1 MSNCCVTL
9 SSGICR
15 GCRDNAGGLKAV
27 YAINACQLTGVT
39 TDDNDNPTEV
49 TDLKLVAA
57 AQLFALQTN
66 LNSSNAVETI
76 NSSRENG
83 TLFLNQVLSLV
94 FGKNS
99 KALRATMMELIKGEI
114 VFITKDQNDQLWL
127 YGDVNDGMICNGGT
141 GQTGTALGD
150 LNGWSPTFERNSR
163 IAALPI
169 SSSAT
174 ITIDNGG
181 TPSSKDIK
189 LVLEQADEEA
199 CNA

>member
-39 TDDNDNPTEV
+39 VSSDEV
-49 TDLKLVAA
+49 TALTLVTAA
-57 AQLFALQTN
+57 ELFALQTN

-150 LNGWSPTFERNSR
+150 LNGWSPTFERNSK

-169 SSSAT
+169 SPTAT
-174 ITIDNGG
+174 VTIG
-181 TPSSKDIK
+181 TGTADPIDK
-189 LVLEQADEEA
+189 VLAQADEDA
-199 CNA
+199 CA